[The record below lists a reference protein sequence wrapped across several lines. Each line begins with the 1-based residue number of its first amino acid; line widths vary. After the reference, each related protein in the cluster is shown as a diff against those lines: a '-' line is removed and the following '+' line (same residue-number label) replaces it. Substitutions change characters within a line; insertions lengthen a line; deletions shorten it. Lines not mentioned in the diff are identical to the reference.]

1 MVNRIHVVARSA
13 LDLCDEAISNIAR
26 RLLRAKVHRP
36 RNDMILFLLSSFLL
50 FSCSTKTPQASL
62 QTVSVYSTFA
72 AEPWLTDLYACA
84 DSVATL
90 VRVDDPNSADIVL
103 QIGEPDFLSSFAYQI
118 DEENVIVIMN
128 SARPPIVDLQQ
139 IKGLFMGQITDLNQI
154 TPDWGEV
161 HTDESGDVHVWVFS
175 SDTDVQKVFDEFVLE
190 GRPVVST
197 ARVVATPQEMLNSI
211 QSDTSSIGILSQRW
225 NLDYKVFE
233 QAAIATVPVLALTKS
248 EPQGAVN
255 QLIGCLQK

>member
-50 FSCSTKTPQASL
+50 ISCSTNTALSTPQV
-62 QTVSVYSTFA
+62 VSVYSTFA

-84 DSVATL
+84 DSVAVL
-90 VRVDDPNSADIVL
+90 SRVDDPNSADIAL
-103 QIGEPDFLSSFAYQI
+103 QIGEPEFLSSFAYQI
-118 DEENVIVIMN
+118 DEEEILIVVNRQSPIQN
-128 SARPPIVDLQQ
+128 LTLDEARA
-139 IKGLFMGQITDLNQI
+139 LFMGL
-154 TPDWGEV
+154 
-161 HTDESGDVHVWVFS
+161 GDPSAQMWVYAS
-175 SDTDVQKVFDEFVLE
+175 EADAQKVFDQFVME
-190 GRPVVST
+190 GRSVSSS
-197 ARVVATPQEMLNSI
+197 AFVAVSPQQMSDVLNSE
-211 QSDTSSIGILSQRW
+211 SNAVGILPRHWLAGDAREVYSVA
-225 NLDYKVFE
+225 K
-233 QAAIATVPVLALTKS
+233 VPVLALTKS